1 MNNNIPF
8 AAGWFLMACI
18 LILLGCSAEEAPQIP
33 KTESETLNALLESA
47 PASIVP
53 LAELSV
59 DTFYA
64 EKDHLM
70 ADSSVDSLSPSGRLG
85 RIAGLFKVGDSLYVA
100 DGQQN
105 CIWAID
111 QKGTIYRK
119 IGRTGRGPGE
129 YGDLGGLMKNR
140 NHVFTAD
147 ISNSRIQKFDQ
158 KFNLQTTF
166 NHVVYGNAFTT
177 DNLMSV
183 TESLLYLSTG
193 AMNQTEDLI
202 SFYQVAPPFDS
213 LGTFHPR
220 LIPGGMQPGAYNNY
234 SMDTNSRG
242 EVAVSYT
249 GLPYIFL
256 YNNSHQLQHVVFVKF
271 PDKDLPDNP
280 PLEPVDKPARTAS
293 EAIGV
298 KGLIG
303 KPFLTENGD
312 LYFSHGSK
320 LYHLSYHSD
329 ENEYQAEW
337 VKFFTY
343 SDPKIREERPYGIN
357 VSNFIINQDE
367 NQVYFGS
374 IFEEYIYRFDLE

>member
-8 AAGWFLMACI
+8 VAGWFLMACI
-18 LILLGCSAEEAPQIP
+18 LILSGCTEHAPQIP

-47 PASIVP
+47 PNSIVP
-53 LAELSV
+53 LAELPI

-64 EKDHLM
+64 EPEHVM

-85 RIAGLFKVGDSLYVA
+85 RVAGLIKIGDSLYVA

-105 CIWAID
+105 CIWVID
-111 QKGTIYRK
+111 QKGTICRK
-119 IGRTGRGPGE
+119 IGRSGRGPGE
-129 YGDLGGLMKNR
+129 YSDLIGLMR
-140 NHVFTAD
+140 NTDHIFTAD
-147 ISNSRIQKFDQ
+147 ISNARIQIFDYS
-158 KFNLQTTF
+158 FNLQTTF
-166 NHVVYGNAFTT
+166 NRVIYGTALTGTKSMSIT
-177 DNLMSV
+177 D
-183 TESLLYLSTG
+183 SLLYLSTG
-193 AMNQTEDLI
+193 AMNPTEDLI
-202 SFYQVAPPFDS
+202 SFYQAAPPFDS
-213 LGTFHPR
+213 SGSFHPR

-256 YNNSHQLQHVVFVKF
+256 YDNSHQLYHVIYVKV
-271 PDKDLPDNP
+271 PEKDLPDNP
-280 PLEPVDKPARTAS
+280 PLKPVDKPARTAS
-293 EAIGV
+293 ESIGV

-303 KPFLTENGD
+303 KSFLTENGD

-329 ENEYQAEW
+329 EKEYQAEW

-343 SDPKIREERPYGIN
+343 NDPKIREERPYGIN
-357 VSNFIINQDE
+357 VSNFIIDQDE

>member
-1 MNNNIPF
+1 MNNNITF
-8 AAGWFLMACI
+8 VTGWFLMACI
-18 LILLGCSAEEAPQIP
+18 LILSGCTEEAPNIP

-47 PASIVP
+47 PNSIVP
-53 LAELSV
+53 VVELPV

-64 EKDHLM
+64 EPDHVM

-85 RIAGLFKVGDSLYVA
+85 RVAGLIKIGDSLYVA

-105 CIWAID
+105 CIWVID
-111 QKGTIYRK
+111 QKGTICRK
-119 IGRTGRGPGE
+119 IGRSGHGPGE

-140 NHVFTAD
+140 KHVFTAD

-158 KFNLQTTF
+158 KINLQTTF

-177 DNLMSV
+177 DKLMSA
-183 TESLLYLSTG
+183 TDSLLYLSTG
-193 AMNQTEDLI
+193 AMSQTEDLI
-202 SFYQVAPPFDS
+202 SFYQTAPSFDS

-256 YNNSHQLQHVVFVKF
+256 YDSAHQLQHAIYVRF
-271 PDKDLPDNP
+271 PEKDLPDNP
-280 PLEPVDKPARTAS
+280 PVKPVDKPARTAS

-298 KGLIG
+298 KWLIG
-303 KPFLTENGD
+303 QVNLTGDGD

-320 LYHLSYHSD
+320 LYHLSYHSGD
-329 ENEYQAEW
+329 NEYQAEW

-343 SDPKIREERPYGIN
+343 SDPKIREERPYGIH
-357 VSNFIINQDE
+357 VSSFIIDQDE
-367 NQVYFGS
+367 SQVYFGS
-374 IFEEYIYRFDLE
+374 IFEEHIYQFYLE

>member
-1 MNNNIPF
+1 MNNNITF
-8 AAGWFLMACI
+8 AAGWFMITCI
-18 LILLGCSAEEAPQIP
+18 LILSGCSTEEPEIP

-53 LAELSV
+53 LADLPV

-64 EKDHLM
+64 ESDHVM

-85 RIAGLFKVGDSLYVA
+85 RVAGLVKVGDSLYVA

-105 CIWAID
+105 CIWVID
-111 QKGTIYRK
+111 QKGTICRK
-119 IGRTGRGPGE
+119 IGRSGRGPGE
-129 YGDLGGLMKNR
+129 YGDLSGLMR
-140 NHVFTAD
+140 NTDHIFTAD
-147 ISNSRIQKFDQ
+147 ISNARIQIFDYS
-158 KFNLQTTF
+158 FNLQTTF

-183 TESLLYLSTG
+183 TDSLLYLSTG
-193 AMNQTEDLI
+193 AMNHTEDLI
-202 SFYQVAPPFDS
+202 SFYQAAPSLDS

-242 EVAVSYT
+242 EVAVAYT

-256 YNNSHQLQHVVFVKF
+256 YDSTHQLQHAIYVKF
-271 PDKDLPDNP
+271 PEGDLPDNP
-280 PLEPVDKPARTAS
+280 PVMPVDKPARTAS
-293 EAIGV
+293 ESIGV
-298 KGLIG
+298 EWLIG
-303 KPFLTENGD
+303 QLYLTGYGD

-320 LYHLSYHSD
+320 LYHLSYHSE
-329 ENEYQAEW
+329 ENRYRPEW
-337 VKFFTY
+337 IKFFTY
-343 SDPKIREERPYGIN
+343 NDPKTRKERPYGIN
-357 VSNFIINQDE
+357 VSNFIIDQDE

-374 IFEEYIYRFDLE
+374 IFEEHIYRFDLE